1 MSGIANGTVFG
12 NRYIVQS
19 QVGTGGMATVYRG
32 VDSTLDRQVAIKVM
46 LPQYASDPAFAQRFR
61 QEARAAAAL
70 QNPYIVQVY
79 DWGRDEATGTYFI
92 VMEYLRGT
100 DLKSG
105 IRSHGALAP
114 KKVAQIGAQVCSALA
129 VAHSHE
135 IIHRDIKPQNIMILP
150 NGDAKVMDFGI
161 ARAKNSHLTQTNSV
175 LGTAHYVSPEQAQG
189 KDLGPT
195 SDLYS
200 LGVVMYEAAT
210 GRLPFEGDDAVS
222 VALKQVNEQ
231 PVPPRSINPNLD
243 PALEAIIMCLLRK
256 DPAQRFQ
263 TADELRHAL
272 NSFIQGNPVNI
283 PGFGPAAT
291 RTLPTASQTN
301 VMRSNPNMTVSQQ
314 GPSRTARMERTAT
327 PNDRRAAMQREDRRL
342 ERAENTSK
350 STGIAIAAVVI
361 VLIVLIVAA
370 VVALNSC
377 SGNTPGTP
385 SDNATITTKVE
396 KKSVP
401 NVQNLTQ
408 AEAKNKLESYGLKL
422 GLITTEM
429 SSTVSKGKVI
439 SQSVA
444 ADTMVDAGTA
454 VNLVISGGTDL
465 VTFDDIRGKTAEE
478 ANTIITAAG
487 LKLSHDATLDAY
499 SDKYPENTI
508 VAFSPANKSIAKGST
523 VTYGLSKG
531 AQTFTLDNYYGWNY
545 TDVEAA
551 LKEAKVSYE
560 EQRTY
565 SDELAEGLVLWTDPV
580 AGTTVKQ
587 GDTVVIYISQGKD
600 PNAVQIDSYV
610 GQDYN
615 SVKSLLE
622 GLDLVVVPI
631 EQTPENADQSG
642 KCAGTDPHNT
652 SVAKGSTVNL
662 YYYGT
667 YTPSTPSVT
676 IGSYTGDL
684 GTVEGTLDSLGL
696 YYSVVT
702 GDAAPSSDLVGQ
714 VYSMSPANTTVD
726 AGTTITLYVYGDV
739 SYDDTGSGTE

>member
-1 MSGIANGTVFG
+1 MPGRLLGG
-12 NRYIVQS
+12 RYQVQDRI
-19 QVGTGGMATVYRG
+19 GTGGMATVYRG
-32 VDSTLDRQVAIKVM
+32 QDEVLGRTVAIKTM
-46 LPQYASDPAFAQRFR
+46 LPQYANDPSFAARFK
-61 QEARAAAAL
+61 QEAQAAAAL
-70 QNPYIVQVY
+70 QSPYIVSVY
-79 DWGRDEATGTYFI
+79 DWGKDGDTYYI
-92 VMEYLRGT
+92 IMEYLRGT

-105 IRSHGALAP
+105 IKKHGALDC
-114 KKVAQIGAQVCSALA
+114 KKVAQIGSQIAQALS
-129 VAHSHE
+129 VAHRHD
-135 IIHRDIKPQNIMILP
+135 IIHRDIKPQNIMVQPDGNI
-150 NGDAKVMDFGI
+150 KVMDFGI
-161 ARAKNSHLTQTNSV
+161 ARAKNSHLTQDNSV

-291 RTLPTASQTN
+291 RSLPTASQTN
-301 VMRSNPNMTVSQQ
+301 VMRSNPNMTVMQQ

-327 PNDRRAAMQREDRRL
+327 PNDRRAAMQREDKRL

-361 VLIVLIVAA
+361 VLIVLVVVAFT
-370 VVALNSC
+370 ALNSC
-377 SGNTPGTP
+377 SNNTPGTP
-385 SDNATITTKVE
+385 GDNATITTKVE

-408 AEAKNKLESYGLKL
+408 AAAKNKLESNGLKL

-429 SSTVSKGKVI
+429 SNTVSKGKVI

-444 ADTMVDAGTA
+444 AGTEVDAGTA

-465 VTFDDIRGKTAEE
+465 VTFDDIRGKTPEE
-478 ANTIITAAG
+478 ANTLISAAG

-499 SDKYPENTI
+499 SNDYAEGTI
-508 VAFSPANKSIAKGST
+508 VTFSPANKSIAKGST

-531 AQTFTLDNYYGWNY
+531 SQTFTLDSYYGWNY
-545 TDVEAA
+545 TDVEAV

-565 SDELAEGLVLWTDPV
+565 SDDLAEGLVIWTDPG
-580 AGTTVKQ
+580 AGATVKQ

-615 SVKSLLE
+615 TVKSTLE
-622 GLDLVVVPI
+622 GLDLTVNLI
-631 EQTPENADQSG
+631 EQTPDSADQSG

-667 YTPSTPSVT
+667 YTPPAPSTPSVT

-684 GTVEGTLDSLGL
+684 GTVENTLDSLGL
-696 YYSVVT
+696 SYSVVT
-702 GDAAPSSDLVGQ
+702 GDPAPSSDLVGQ

-726 AGTTITLYVYGDV
+726 ASTTITLYVYGDV